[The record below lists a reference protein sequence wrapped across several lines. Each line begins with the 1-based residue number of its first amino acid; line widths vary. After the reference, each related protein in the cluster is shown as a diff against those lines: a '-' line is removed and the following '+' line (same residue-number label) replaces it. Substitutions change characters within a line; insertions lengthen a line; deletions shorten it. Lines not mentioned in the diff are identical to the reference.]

1 MMAQSCYNPEAAV
14 GIWQRM
20 EESERAEPPQFLS
33 THPSHHNRQ
42 QKIREWQ
49 EYYPIAVPSLYTNT
63 FPGSQKRVKKE
74 KCLTVKVFW
83 AMVCSAFSRVSL
95 QGAILT
101 LSQRMTSEELLASFA
116 GSLEGTIFF
125 FARGY
130 YLMNF
135 SSLGLNLFGPPSF
148 TLIP

>member
-1 MMAQSCYNPEAAV
+1 MA
-14 GIWQRM
+14 
-20 EESERAEPPQFLS
+20 
-33 THPSHHNRQ
+33 
-42 QKIREWQ
+42 
-49 EYYPIAVPSLYTNT
+49 
-63 FPGSQKRVKKE
+63 GSQKRVKKE

-83 AMVCSAFSRVSL
+83 AM
-95 QGAILT
+95 
-101 LSQRMTSEELLASFA
+101 RMTSEELLVSSA

-135 SSLGLNLFGPPSF
+135 SSLSLNLFGPPSF